1 MNPCAHRDDWTKG
14 RLTMKKYALA
24 AAALA
29 GVTAFTGASAAP
41 ATAPVA
47 EDKAVTVL
55 RWRLIENASHQLGE
69 NAFAGSDTI
78 RSVRTGKIVGY
89 DSYTARFFP
98 QTNKARFHV
107 AAAVRG
113 GILVAAL
120 HGTPTQDVF
129 NGRVI
134 RGTGKFAGAEG
145 TVVAK
150 PEANNRVLVTIR
162 LQ

>member
-1 MNPCAHRDDWTKG
+1 
-14 RLTMKKYALA
+14 MKKYALA

-55 RWRLIENASHQLGE
+55 RWRLIEQESRQLGQ

-98 QTNKARFHV
+98 GTNNVRLQF
-107 AAAVRG
+107 AAAVKG
-113 GILVAAL
+113 GILIAAL

-134 RGTGKFAGAEG
+134 RGTGKFTGAQG
-145 TVVAK
+145 TVVAR
-150 PEANNRVLVTIR
+150 PEGGTQNRVLVTIR

>member
-1 MNPCAHRDDWTKG
+1 
-14 RLTMKKYALA
+14 MKKYALA

-47 EDKAVTVL
+47 EDKAATVL
-55 RWRLIENASHQLGE
+55 RWRLIEKASHQLGQ
-69 NAFAGSDTI
+69 NTFSGIDTI
-78 RSVRTGKIVGY
+78 RSVRTGNIVGH

-98 QTNKARFHV
+98 RTNRVRLQV
-107 AAAVRG
+107 AAAVKG
-113 GILVAAL
+113 GILVAAV

-129 NGRVI
+129 QGRVI
-134 RGTGKFAGAEG
+134 RGTGKFSGAEG
-145 TVVAK
+145 TVIAR
-150 PEANNRVLVTIR
+150 PEGQRNTVLVTIR